1 MEEEAYE
8 RNPGRQLR
16 VSQNAKK
23 YKKLFVLQ
31 LNYQSKQFQVT
42 ERLLNINTCIA
53 AKEEHT
59 QIVTSLMKAVIL
71 LLITSSCYSFFD
83 GKQSVGVKGRLTC
96 NGKPARGVLVT
107 YKLFNKRM
115 VSGYTNENGAFKLQS
130 SAIKMPKVKPQL
142 QIDHSCNQKGAF
154 ACMLHQVGHL
164 IIPSFG
170 EDGVFNNICVEASVE
185 GKFIVKIRR
194 KL

>member
-1 MEEEAYE
+1 
-8 RNPGRQLR
+8 
-16 VSQNAKK
+16 
-23 YKKLFVLQ
+23 
-31 LNYQSKQFQVT
+31 
-42 ERLLNINTCIA
+42 
-53 AKEEHT
+53 
-59 QIVTSLMKAVIL
+59 MKAVIL

-142 QIDHSCNQKGAF
+142 QIDHSCNQKGPHPYKTIN
-154 ACMLHQVGHL
+154 ME
-164 IIPSFG
+164 IPWNPSIWYHDIG
-170 EDGVFNNICVEASVE
+170 TVELSKA
-185 GKFIVKIRR
+185 
-194 KL
+194 